1 VFAGHEP
8 TKLSQNPGDRNLT
21 AREHEGKLEG
31 LPRS

>member
-1 VFAGHEP
+1 MFAGLGP
-8 TKLSQNPGDRNLT
+8 TKLSQNPGDGTLT